1 LTGQRLAIKVPLL
14 FDAGQTIGLECR
26 CLQPQDL
33 NSVCDSAGIPMDQSH
48 NDLTLADILSD
59 PMTLAVMDA
68 DGVDPGGLAV
78 TLARMVAKLEPSAGS
93 IEQDLSHSST
103 IATLVTA
110 GRKPDVSIELPE
122 GMTTGWDPRMLR
134 NHLRLVSGLILLA
147 FVLCHLT
154 AHSFLL
160 VSLERAGSALDVLMY
175 PWRTAIGTIILLSA
189 LLTHYLNALWSI
201 YVRRYLCLSRWEW
214 LQLGLGLCIPLL
226 LMLHV
231 TSTRIAESLLDV
243 TSHYSSVLI
252 VQWQLSPWL
261 GMLQV
266 AAVLT
271 VWIHACIGVHFWLR
285 TKARYTRWRAM
296 FVGLGLL
303 LPTLALSGYVTAGNQ
318 VLRAATNPNYTELSF
333 EESNLTDQ
341 KRAEIAHIAGMGS
354 AIYVTLV
361 LLPFA
366 GRGMRGWLYRR
377 RRPPL
382 LSHSSGRTMPILP
395 GATVLEALRENGIP
409 HASVCGGR
417 ARCTTCRILVTKG
430 LDQLPEPS
438 GLEARALA
446 RIGATP
452 GMRLACQICPTADIS
467 VMPLLAAEAGA
478 ADGNVRGGL
487 EGSERLI
494 VVLFVD
500 LRGSTILGE
509 AKMPYDLLYI
519 LNQFFHEMTK
529 ALDATNGH
537 YAQFAGDGLM
547 ALYGLNA
554 KDPAI
559 AAADALR
566 GAREMLARMDQ
577 LNSRLRG
584 DLSQPLRIGIG
595 IHAGEAIVG
604 AMGPPASQIISA
616 IGETVNACARLESL
630 TKEYDCRVI
639 VSRRA
644 AHMAGLNVKSRKLH
658 RISATGEAPPVEF
671 YALNTLADLHV

>member
-1 LTGQRLAIKVPLL
+1 
-14 FDAGQTIGLECR
+14 
-26 CLQPQDL
+26 
-33 NSVCDSAGIPMDQSH
+33 
-48 NDLTLADILSD
+48 
-59 PMTLAVMDA
+59 
-68 DGVDPGGLAV
+68 
-78 TLARMVAKLEPSAGS
+78 
-93 IEQDLSHSST
+93 
-103 IATLVTA
+103 
-110 GRKPDVSIELPE
+110 
-122 GMTTGWDPRMLR
+122 
-134 NHLRLVSGLILLA
+134 
-147 FVLCHLT
+147 
-154 AHSFLL
+154 
-160 VSLERAGSALDVLMY
+160 MY
-175 PWRTAIGTIILLSA
+175 PWRTAIGTTILLSA
-189 LLTHYLNALWSI
+189 LLIHYLNALWSI
-201 YVRRYLCLSRWEW
+201 YVRRYLRLSRWEW
-214 LQLGLGLCIPLL
+214 WQLGLGLCIPLL

-261 GMLQV
+261 GVLQV

-271 VWIHACIGVHFWLR
+271 LWIHACIGVHFWLR

-296 FVGLGLL
+296 FVALGLL

-318 VLRAATNPNYTELSF
+318 VLRAATNPNYTKLLF
-333 EESNLTDQ
+333 EDSNLTDQ
-341 KRAEIAHIAGMGS
+341 KRAEIGHIARVGS
-354 AIYVTLV
+354 AIYLTLV
-361 LLPFA
+361 LLPFV
-366 GRGMRGWLYRR
+366 GRGVRGWLYRR

-478 ADGNVRGGL
+478 ADGTVRGGL

-494 VVLFVD
+494 AVLFVD

-547 ALYGLNA
+547 ALYGLNG
-554 KDPAI
+554 KDRAI

-595 IHAGEAIVG
+595 IHFGEAIVG

-644 AHMAGLNVKSRKLH
+644 ADMAGLNVKSRKLH
-658 RISATGEAPPVEF
+658 RVSATGQAPPVEF
-671 YALNTLADLHV
+671 YALNTLADLQV